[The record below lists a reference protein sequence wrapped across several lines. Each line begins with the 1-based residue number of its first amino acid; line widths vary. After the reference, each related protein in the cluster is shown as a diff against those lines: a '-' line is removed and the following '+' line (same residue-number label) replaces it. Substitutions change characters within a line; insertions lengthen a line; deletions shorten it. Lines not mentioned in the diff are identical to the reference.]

1 MIVDPHTLLP
11 RHKSD
16 SEHTRAIVALGY
28 PAVAPVLPEL
38 LEWLQDC
45 NWPISGSISIFLAS
59 IGEPV
64 IPHIRHVFGGNDGIW
79 KYWCIAALI
88 RKMPRALAETLRS
101 DLMQLAYHPTANDRS
116 EQVDEQAREAL
127 DWLNET

>member
-1 MIVDPHTLLP
+1 MIIDPHTLLP

-16 SEHTRAIVALGY
+16 SEYARAIVALGY

-45 NWPISGSISIFLAS
+45 NWPISGQISTFLAS

-64 IPHIRHVFGGNDGIW
+64 VPHIRNVFSGNDGIW
-79 KYWCIAALI
+79 KYWCITALI
-88 RKMPRALAETLRS
+88 RKMPRALAEELRP
-101 DLMQLAYHPTANDRS
+101 DLVRLAFQPSADDHS
-116 EQVDEQAREAL
+116 QEVDEQAREAL
-127 DWLNET
+127 DWLNKM